1 MHLCMVNTMLGGA
14 KIASTGSSFGPRFA
28 LGPWAWLKYRVV
40 WVTARGDC
48 MAGETLHIGIDLGT
62 FRSVMVSSDGHDE
75 KVLTVIGTP
84 KDQIAKN
91 FLKRD
96 VLFGEDAL
104 KNRLALNLFRPLEH
118 GVIKDTAE
126 DKRFI
131 NHFITNIIGLADP
144 EDYDRVVAIIGAPA
158 EASHVDKS
166 AIFDAASGSVNA
178 CMIISEP
185 FAVAYALERIEHT
198 LVIDIGAGTTDLC
211 RVYGTIPR
219 PEDQMHVNF
228 AGDFIDGQLIA
239 EVQRKYAGAQITKDM
254 ARRWKEE
261 YSFVAGAEPDEPII
275 VDFSIEGKAMSL
287 DITDCVSNA
296 CERIVD
302 PIVSGVKELIAG
314 SNPEYH
320 DAFRRNMILAGG
332 GSGIRG
338 LGDMIEHRL
347 SDMGE
352 VEVLTVEDPVE
363 LGAMGGLR
371 LAMEVPEDMWKNLN
385 LASR

>member
-1 MHLCMVNTMLGGA
+1 
-14 KIASTGSSFGPRFA
+14 
-28 LGPWAWLKYRVV
+28 
-40 WVTARGDC
+40 
-48 MAGETLHIGIDLGT
+48 MADETLYIGVDLGT

-96 VLFGEDAL
+96 VLFGEEAL

-126 DKRFI
+126 DKKFI
-131 NHFITNIIGLADP
+131 AHFITNIIGLADP
-144 EDYDRVVAIIGAPA
+144 EDYDRVVAVIGAPA
-158 EASHVDKS
+158 EASHVDKT
-166 AIFDAASGSVNA
+166 AIFDAAAGSVNA

-185 FAVAYALERIEHT
+185 FAVAYALDKIEHT

-211 RVYGTIPR
+211 RVYGTVPTPI
-219 PEDQMHVNF
+219 DQMHVNF
-228 AGDFIDGQLIA
+228 AGDFIDAQLIA
-239 EVQRKYAGAQITKDM
+239 EIQKKYAGAQITKDM

-261 YSFVAGAEPDEPII
+261 YSFVGSASGDPII

-287 DITDCVSNA
+287 DITDCVSAA
-296 CERIVD
+296 CEKIVD
-302 PIVSGVKELIAG
+302 PIVASVKELIAG

-338 LGDMIEHRL
+338 LGAMIERKL
-347 SDMGE
+347 SDMGD
-352 VEVLTVEDPVE
+352 VNVHVVDDPVR

-371 LAMEVPEDMWKNLN
+371 LAMEVPEEMWKNLT
-385 LASR
+385 LATR

>member
-1 MHLCMVNTMLGGA
+1 
-14 KIASTGSSFGPRFA
+14 
-28 LGPWAWLKYRVV
+28 
-40 WVTARGDC
+40 
-48 MAGETLHIGIDLGT
+48 MADETLYIGVDLGT

-96 VLFGEDAL
+96 VLFGEEAL

-126 DKRFI
+126 DKKFI
-131 NHFITNIIGLADP
+131 AHFITNIIGLGDP
-144 EDYDRVVAIIGAPA
+144 EDYDRVVAVIGAPA
-158 EASHVDKS
+158 EASHVDKT
-166 AIFDAASGSVNA
+166 AIFDAAAGSVNA

-185 FAVAYALERIEHT
+185 FAVAYALDKIEHT

-211 RVYGTIPR
+211 RVYGTVPS
-219 PEDQMHVNF
+219 PADQMHVNF
-228 AGDFIDGQLIA
+228 AGDFIDAQLIA
-239 EVQRKYAGAQITKDM
+239 EIQKKFAGAQITKDM

-261 YSFVAGAEPDEPII
+261 YSFVGAAPDEPII

-287 DITDCVSNA
+287 DITDCVSAA
-296 CERIVD
+296 CEKIVD
-302 PIVSGVKELIAG
+302 PIVASVKELIAG

-332 GSGIRG
+332 GSGIGG
-338 LGDMIEHRL
+338 LGEMIEERL
-347 SDMGE
+347 SDLGD
-352 VEVLTVEDPVE
+352 VEVLTVEDPLE

-371 LAMEVPEDMWKNLN
+371 LAMEVPEDMWKNLT
-385 LASR
+385 LATM